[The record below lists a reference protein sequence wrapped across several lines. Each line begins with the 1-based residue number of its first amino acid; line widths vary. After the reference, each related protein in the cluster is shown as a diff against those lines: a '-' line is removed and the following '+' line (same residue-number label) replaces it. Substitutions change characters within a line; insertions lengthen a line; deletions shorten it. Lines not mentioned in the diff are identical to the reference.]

1 MITDK
6 IQLKQN
12 ISSSIYIFDSLCH
25 HDLGLCLLLCYLG
38 GGGGGG
44 GGFGGGGGGGGFL
57 GVCRQIGG
65 HESEIIVF
73 ISDW

>member
-25 HDLGLCLLLCYLG
+25 HDLGFVSVRWFVVWVVL
-38 GGGGGG
+38 
-44 GGFGGGGGGGGFL
+44 
-57 GVCRQIGG
+57 VVVVVV
-65 HESEIIVF
+65 SWVF
-73 ISDW
+73 VE

>member
-1 MITDK
+1 M
-6 IQLKQN
+6 
-12 ISSSIYIFDSLCH
+12 SPP
-25 HDLGLCLLLCYLG
+25 LLF
-38 GGGGGG
+38 
-44 GGFGGGGGGGGFL
+44 GGFGGGGGGGAGGFL